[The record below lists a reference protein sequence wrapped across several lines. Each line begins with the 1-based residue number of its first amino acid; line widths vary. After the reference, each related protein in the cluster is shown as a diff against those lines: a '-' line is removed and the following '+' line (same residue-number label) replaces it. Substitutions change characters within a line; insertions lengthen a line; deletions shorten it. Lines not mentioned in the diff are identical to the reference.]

1 MGSGTDLDRALFFGL
16 WMRRPLDIA
25 AVLPSGRPV
34 GDACARHIDRRRPG
48 WVVELGAGT
57 GSLTQRLIGNG
68 CPTERI
74 VAIER
79 EAELVDCLRRS
90 VPGLRVIKGDVT
102 ELAHI
107 LPDAGIDRIAGVL
120 SSLPIKWFPLAAQ
133 RAVLE
138 PCFARMADD
147 GRFLQITNAFAS
159 PLPAARLG
167 LVGSRIALI
176 WRNVPPVQLWSYRRP
191 LDLVAT

>member
-1 MGSGTDLDRALFFGL
+1 MRSGTDLDRALFFGL

-25 AVLPSGRPV
+25 AVLPSGRAV
-34 GDACARHIDRRRPG
+34 GDACARHVDLRRPG

-57 GSLTQRLIGNG
+57 GSLTQRLIDNG

-79 EAELVDCLRRS
+79 EAELVDCLRRGL
-90 VPGLRVIKGDVT
+90 PGLRVIAGDVT
-102 ELAHI
+102 ELAQI
-107 LPDAGIDRIAGVL
+107 LREAGIDRVAAVL

-138 PCFARMADD
+138 PCFARMGDD

-159 PLPAARLG
+159 PLPAGRLG
-167 LVGSRIALI
+167 LEHIPAD
-176 WRNVPPVQLWSYRRP
+176 RNREGIPSLAK
-191 LDLVAT
+191 L